1 MTKLSLP
8 PARFRTPELARA
20 RWASDRPM
28 TRWQR
33 ILEDLRTW
41 GRDPIYRKSMTA
53 SAAIHILIFFVIP
66 FLFALFNGVEAYRV
80 PKGSG
85 VADPAGMAQTT
96 QEMVKV
102 KVKPKSKPKK
112 TFVVRANTP
121 IIFHV
126 PDLDDSNLA
135 KELEK
140 ETDLTYKTDPNKAHE
155 MVAMAQNQTGGGVV
169 KGGTGKSKGRLG
181 KGGGMEGGWPDGSE
195 NALVRFIRLNHGGKG
210 WDDNMNAT
218 DRSDL
223 NFLAAF
229 AEYSG
234 FKVEKKK
241 FEGYAMAQIAGM
253 DKGYQPPFLY
263 ITGTA
268 NIPLGNNERK
278 QLREYLMGGGMLF
291 ADCGSPTFNSSFRSM
306 ADSLIPGGRLVEIAD
321 DDPIFQSPC
330 QLPNGAPPL
339 WHHGGNKCMGIKYQG
354 RWAVF
359 YHPGDLKDAFRTGH
373 SGLDPAIVQSA
384 EQTGINVIAYAFSNY
399 LEATKQYR
407 K

>member
-1 MTKLSLP
+1 MPTLRLP

-20 RWASDRPM
+20 RWSGGPM

-33 ILEDLRTW
+33 LKEDLRTW
-41 GRDPIYRKSMTA
+41 GTDPIYRKSMAA
-53 SAAIHILIFFVIP
+53 SAALHIIVFFVIP
-66 FLFALFNGVEAYRV
+66 FLLSLFGGVEAYKL

-102 KVKPKSKPKK
+102 KVKPKKPKK
-112 TFVVRANTP
+112 KFVVRANSP
-121 IIFHV
+121 IIFHI
-126 PDLDDSNLA
+126 PDLDDNGLA
-135 KELEK
+135 KQLEK
-140 ETDLTYKTDPNKAHE
+140 DTDLTYKTDPNKAHE
-155 MVAMAQNQTGGGVV
+155 LVAAANGQTSGGVA
-169 KGGTGKSKGRLG
+169 KGGTGKSKGKLG
-181 KGGGMEGGWPDGSE
+181 AGGGTQGGWPDGSE
-195 NALVRFIRLNHGGKG
+195 NAKIRFVRLNHGGKG
-210 WDDNMNAT
+210 WDDNMNPT

-229 AEYSG
+229 GEYSG
-234 FKVEKKK
+234 FKVENKK
-241 FEGYAMAQIAGM
+241 FEGYPMAQIAGM
-253 DKGYQPPFLY
+253 EKGYQPPFLY

-291 ADCGSPTFNSSFRSM
+291 ADCGSPAFNSSFRAM
-306 ADSLIPGGRLVEIAD
+306 ADSLISGGRLVEIAD
-321 DDPIFQSPC
+321 DDPIFQQPFN
-330 QLPNGAPPL
+330 LPNGAPPL
-339 WHHGGNKCMGIKYQG
+339 WHHGGEKCMGIKHQG
-354 RWAVF
+354 RWVVF

-373 SGLDPAIVQSA
+373 SNLDPDKWQAA
-384 EQTGINVIAYAFSNY
+384 EQTGINVITYAFTHY